1 MVFGHISGNLARH
14 ALQKGIGVVGIVHE
28 HVPEDLISAGMRT
41 VQDIS
46 RLKTELR
53 ALRTAFLYIPA
64 GTAVDQQ
71 VKRLFSAL
79 DAAM

>member
-1 MVFGHISGNLARH
+1 
-14 ALQKGIGVVGIVHE
+14 
-28 HVPEDLISAGMRT
+28 
-41 VQDIS
+41 
-46 RLKTELR
+46 LR
-53 ALRTAFLYIPA
+53 ALRTALLYIPA